1 MADSLFSA
9 LASLLDAP
17 MGASINVGILEG
29 VEAALL
35 QVEGEEGVVI
45 PLGPALATR
54 VRGHVHRHAMNEN
67 PWGLSARGRTT
78 MGGSGTSSV
87 RCGNPALTRPRA
99 ADVNICSP

>member
-17 MGASINVGILEG
+17 TGASINVGILEG

-45 PLGPALATR
+45 PLGPALAAR
-54 VRGHVHRHAMNEN
+54 VRGHVHRVAMNEN
-67 PWGLSARGRTT
+67 PWGPFGPWEDDHGREWYFLGE
-78 MGGSGTSSV
+78 M
-87 RCGNPALTRPRA
+87 R
-99 ADVNICSP
+99 